1 MGFAQGAFMKRLTQ
15 AFRMNYCK
23 VLPLLLLLVGTIG
36 SANAAISPTSL
47 SCPNTSVGSSAS
59 CGSVTESESG
69 TIAIASSNANFSIS
83 AGTCTGSASACT
95 FSVNIVPQT
104 TGSLSA
110 TITFSRTNYECVH
123 GAPCQFIT
131 HNEYVSVSGTGLT
144 PYTYS
149 WNYGGWGS
157 CAGGTGSWNYGSWSA
172 PNSYCSTS
180 ATETRSASCAANAGT
195 GSQSRSV
202 YCQRS
207 DGATAANSYCSGD
220 AQQATSQ
227 SCTPSSGFSC
237 SGTPVTS
244 QTVSSLSGCQYNWIT
259 SGWSAPNN
267 SCSSSATETETVQ
280 CRRSDGTI
288 VSNSDCNASTEPP
301 SSQTVA
307 DYSGCQY
314 SWSSG
319 NWGACSGGSG
329 TWQYSSWTPATGSA
343 CTSSLSQTRTAS
355 CVANSGSGSQ
365 SRTETCMR
373 SDGTAVSSSYCSGT
387 AEPATSESCTP
398 SSGFSCGTEGATSQT
413 VSDYGGCTYSW
424 ITGSWSAPSS
434 SCSSSATETRSVQC
448 QRSDGTIEPNSDC
461 PASTEPAS
469 SQTVADYS
477 SCTYSWQMSAW
488 SAPSNTCSSNAT
500 ETRTGTCLRSDGT
513 QVASSYCSGVT
524 EPATSQTVADYSTC
538 TYTWEPGSWSACSG
552 GSGTWSYTAWSPAA
566 GSACTAS
573 LNQTRTGT
581 CNVTADSGSESRTVT
596 CQRSDGTTVSG
607 SYCTSSEPA
616 TSQACTPS
624 SVDCGTEEP
633 LTQTVSDYGGCSYSW
648 QASGFGACVGG
659 TGTWEYTAWSPTC
672 GSGTF
677 TQTRTASCVP
687 NSNSATQTQ
696 TVTCLR
702 SDGTTVAGSYCPTS
716 SEPAASQACTPSSGY
731 SCGTEAPLSQQ
742 VTMNTVC
749 MAAMTA
755 CVPNPAEQK
764 YCIVIPD
771 K

>member
-1 MGFAQGAFMKRLTQ
+1 MFKQKLVNFLRTFLVV
-15 AFRMNYCK
+15 F
-23 VLPLLLLLVGTIG
+23 LIISPLLLSNFVQARVIG
-36 SANAAISPTSL
+36 GGGPAYYL
-47 SCPNTSVGSSAS
+47 WQ
-59 CGSVTESESG
+59 
-69 TIAIASSNANFSIS
+69 
-83 AGTCTGSASACT
+83 ASAWGAC
-95 FSVNIVPQT
+95 SG
-104 TGSLSA
+104 GS
-110 TITFSRTNYECVH
+110 
-123 GAPCQFIT
+123 
-131 HNEYVSVSGTGLT
+131 
-144 PYTYS
+144 
-149 WNYGGWGS
+149 
-157 CAGGTGSWNYGSWSA
+157 GSWQYGSWSPA
-172 PNSYCSTS
+172 TGGYCTS
-180 ATETRSASCAANAGT
+180 SLAQNRSASCTANASSGT
-195 GSQSRSV
+195 ATRSV
-202 YCQRS
+202 WCEDVTTNTR
-207 DGATAANSYCSGD
+207 APSYDCAGS
-220 AQQATSQ
+220 APASSE
-227 SCTPSSGFSC
+227 SCTPSSYSC
-237 SGTPVTS
+237 GAEAATS
-244 QTVSSLSGCQYNWIT
+244 QSVSDYSGCQYNWIT
-259 SGWSAPNN
+259 SGWSAPNS

-288 VSNSDCNASTEPP
+288 VSNSDCNAASEPP

-398 SSGFSCGTEGATSQT
+398 SSGFSCGTEGATSQ
-413 VSDYGGCTYSW
+413 
-424 ITGSWSAPSS
+424 
-434 SCSSSATETRSVQC
+434 SV
-448 QRSDGTIEPNSDC
+448 P
-461 PASTEPAS
+461 
-469 SQTVADYS
+469 DYS
-477 SCTYSWQMSAW
+477 TCNYNWQMSAW
-488 SAPSNTCSSNAT
+488 SAPSSTCSTTAT

-513 QVASSYCSGVT
+513 TVPNSDCSGVT
-524 EPATSQTVADYSTC
+524 EPATSQTVTDLSTC
-538 TYTWEPGSWSACSG
+538 QYTWEPGSWSSCTG

-566 GSACTAS
+566 GTYCTAS

-596 CQRSDGTTVSG
+596 CQRSDGTTVAG
-607 SYCTSSEPA
+607 SYCTSAEPA

-633 LTQTVSDYGGCSYSW
+633 LTQTVSDYGGCAYSW

-677 TQTRTASCVP
+677 TQTRSASCVP

-702 SDGTTVAGSYCPTS
+702 SDGTTVADSYCPTS
-716 SEPAASQACTPSSGY
+716 SEPATSEACTPSSGY
-731 SCGTEAPLSQQ
+731 SCGAQAATSQS
-742 VTMNTVC
+742 VTMNSVC
-749 MAAMTA
+749 VAAMTA

-764 YCIVIPD
+764 YCVVIPD

>member
-1 MGFAQGAFMKRLTQ
+1 MFKQKLANFLRTFLVV
-15 AFRMNYCK
+15 F
-23 VLPLLLLLVGTIG
+23 LIISPLLLSNFVQARVVGG
-36 SANAAISPTSL
+36 GGPAYYL
-47 SCPNTSVGSSAS
+47 WQ
-59 CGSVTESESG
+59 
-69 TIAIASSNANFSIS
+69 
-83 AGTCTGSASACT
+83 ASAWGAC
-95 FSVNIVPQT
+95 SG
-104 TGSLSA
+104 GS
-110 TITFSRTNYECVH
+110 
-123 GAPCQFIT
+123 
-131 HNEYVSVSGTGLT
+131 
-144 PYTYS
+144 
-149 WNYGGWGS
+149 
-157 CAGGTGSWNYGSWSA
+157 GSWQYGSWSPA
-172 PNSYCSTS
+172 AGGYCTS
-180 ATETRSASCAANAGT
+180 SLVQNRSASCAANAGSGT
-195 GSQSRSV
+195 AIRAVWCEDVTTNSRAPSYDCAGSAPASSE
-202 YCQRS
+202 
-207 DGATAANSYCSGD
+207 
-220 AQQATSQ
+220 
-227 SCTPSSGFSC
+227 SCTPSSYSC
-237 SGTPVTS
+237 GAEAATS
-244 QTVSSLSGCQYNWIT
+244 QSVSDYSGCSYNWIT

-288 VSNSDCNASTEPP
+288 VPNSDCNASTEPP

-398 SSGFSCGTEGATSQT
+398 SSGFSCGTEGATSQ
-413 VSDYGGCTYSW
+413 
-424 ITGSWSAPSS
+424 
-434 SCSSSATETRSVQC
+434 SV
-448 QRSDGTIEPNSDC
+448 P
-461 PASTEPAS
+461 
-469 SQTVADYS
+469 DYS
-477 SCTYSWQMSAW
+477 TCNYNWQMSAW
-488 SAPSNTCSSNAT
+488 SAPSSTCSTTAT

-513 QVASSYCSGVT
+513 TVPNSDCSGVT
-524 EPATSQTVADYSTC
+524 EPATSQTVTDLSTC
-538 TYTWEPGSWSACSG
+538 KYTWEPGSWSACSG

-566 GSACTAS
+566 GTYCTAS

-607 SYCTSSEPA
+607 SYCTSAEPA

-672 GSGTF
+672 GAGTF
-677 TQTRTASCVP
+677 TQTRSASCVP
-687 NSNSATQTQ
+687 NSDSATQTQ

-702 SDGTTVAGSYCPTS
+702 SDGTTVADSYCPTS
-716 SEPAASQACTPSSGY
+716 SEPPVSQACTPSSGY
-731 SCGTEAPLSQQ
+731 NCGTEAPISQQ
-742 VTMNTVC
+742 ATMNTVC
-749 MAAMTA
+749 MAAMTT

-764 YCIVIPD
+764 YCVVIPD

>member
-1 MGFAQGAFMKRLTQ
+1 MFKQKLVNFLRTFLVV
-15 AFRMNYCK
+15 F
-23 VLPLLLLLVGTIG
+23 LIISPLLLSNFVQARVIG
-36 SANAAISPTSL
+36 GGGPAYYL
-47 SCPNTSVGSSAS
+47 WQ
-59 CGSVTESESG
+59 
-69 TIAIASSNANFSIS
+69 
-83 AGTCTGSASACT
+83 ASAWGAC
-95 FSVNIVPQT
+95 SG
-104 TGSLSA
+104 GS
-110 TITFSRTNYECVH
+110 
-123 GAPCQFIT
+123 
-131 HNEYVSVSGTGLT
+131 
-144 PYTYS
+144 
-149 WNYGGWGS
+149 
-157 CAGGTGSWNYGSWSA
+157 GSWQYGSWSPA
-172 PNSYCSTS
+172 TGGYCTS
-180 ATETRSASCAANAGT
+180 SLAQNRSASCTANASSGT
-195 GSQSRSV
+195 ATRSV
-202 YCQRS
+202 WCEDVTTNTR
-207 DGATAANSYCSGD
+207 APSYDCAGS
-220 AQQATSQ
+220 APASSE
-227 SCTPSSGFSC
+227 SCTPSSYSC
-237 SGTPVTS
+237 GAEAATS
-244 QTVSSLSGCQYNWIT
+244 QSVSDYSGCQYNWIT
-259 SGWSAPNN
+259 SGWSAPNS

-288 VSNSDCNASTEPP
+288 VSNSDCNAASEPP
-301 SSQTVA
+301 SSQTVSDYSGCSYNWITSGWSA
-307 DYSGCQY
+307 PNSSCSSSATETETVQCQRSDGTIVSNSDCNAASEPPSSQTVSDYSGCQY
-314 SWSSG
+314 NWSSG
-319 NWGACSGGSG
+319 NWSTCSGGSG
-329 TWQYSSWTPATGSA
+329 TWQYSSWTPGTGSA

-365 SRTETCMR
+365 SRTETCLR

-413 VSDYGGCTYSW
+413 V
-424 ITGSWSAPSS
+424 P
-434 SCSSSATETRSVQC
+434 
-448 QRSDGTIEPNSDC
+448 
-461 PASTEPAS
+461 
-469 SQTVADYS
+469 DYS
-477 SCTYSWQMSAW
+477 TCNYSWQMSAW
-488 SAPSNTCSSNAT
+488 SAPSSTCSTTAT

-513 QVASSYCSGVT
+513 TVPNSDCSGVT
-524 EPATSQTVADYSTC
+524 EPATSQTVTDLSTC
-538 TYTWEPGSWSACSG
+538 KYTWEPGSWSACSG

-566 GSACTAS
+566 GTYCTAS

-607 SYCTSSEPA
+607 SYCTSAEPA

-633 LTQTVSDYGGCSYSW
+633 LTQTVSDYGGCTYSW

-677 TQTRTASCVP
+677 TQTRSASCVP

-716 SEPAASQACTPSSGY
+716 SEPPASQACTPSSGY
-731 SCGTEAPLSQQ
+731 NCGTEAPLSQQ

-755 CVPNPAEQK
+755 CVPDPAK
-764 YCIVIPD
+764 GIYCVTLPL